1 MGIAQPTKTEHQHL
15 QNRRLVSAH
24 RNSPGGGEAKREGG
38 RRKDEEESLIEK
50 RLSIRLIF
58 MLLA

>member
-1 MGIAQPTKTEHQHL
+1 MHRLDPQWALQGI
-15 QNRRLVSAH
+15 

>member
-1 MGIAQPTKTEHQHL
+1 MPLQGI
-15 QNRRLVSAH
+15 
-24 RNSPGGGEAKREGG
+24 RNSPGGGKAKREGG
-38 RRKDEEESLIEK
+38 RRQDEEESLIEK